1 MEIKLAM
8 LIMGSVLIILG
19 VVKNIIPVKFNEG
32 IFGKI
37 EGEAEN
43 FAAAMRTN
51 IGSILIGIGVILFV
65 NRNALDTNESKA
77 LVFSVGV
84 ALSIFLLSIILAY
97 FRKFTKDIPI
107 PPLVILG
114 SLIVIAFASSL
125 GSKASNMKEN
135 FVDAIE
141 VDPNHYKVEFENDYV
156 RVIRIKYEPGEKSV
170 MHDHNDGVAVFLN
183 DQQAKFQFPNGETV
197 NASSKAGQV
206 MWSPAV
212 KHLPENIGDETLELI
227 QVEIRLWFIVK

>member
-37 EGEAEN
+37 EGE
-43 FAAAMRTN
+43 
-51 IGSILIGIGVILFV
+51 
-65 NRNALDTNESKA
+65 
-77 LVFSVGV
+77 
-84 ALSIFLLSIILAY
+84 
-97 FRKFTKDIPI
+97 
-107 PPLVILG
+107 
-114 SLIVIAFASSL
+114 
-125 GSKASNMKEN
+125 
-135 FVDAIE
+135 
-141 VDPNHYKVEFENDYV
+141 
-156 RVIRIKYEPGEKSV
+156 
-170 MHDHNDGVAVFLN
+170 AVFLN

-227 QVEIRLWFIVK
+227 QVEIK